1 MIYLNLD
8 LNVIERKKWNLMR
21 LFEIMIFKI
30 IKISLEKML

>member
-30 IKISLEKML
+30 IKISLEKIL